1 MIEVETGDSVHYV
14 RVANSFESLD
24 VTPATPPVAFSYYL
38 SGMSVNQHEV
48 LGRYTQTSL
57 RSSKSRGS

>member
-1 MIEVETGDSVHYV
+1 MIEVETGDSVHDV

-24 VTPATPPVAFSYYL
+24 VTPATPPVAYYL

-57 RSSKSRGS
+57 KSLKSRGS